1 MLQKIKVRLDYNL
14 PAPTDLLL
22 QIEAAAL
29 PDQTIRS
36 AHIDLGTPDHFA
48 RIPAE
53 AGVGERIWL
62 KVARNFRATYEA
74 EIEVIRTAAD
84 LASLPMTPPHLLG
97 PEPTRY
103 LLPSR
108 YCRPDR
114 FRPVVEE
121 TFGGSDGGTQVAQ
134 MRDWIEE
141 HFEYVPGVSDAGTT
155 ATDTFLAR
163 QGVCRD
169 YAHVLVAMC
178 RAASIPARVAS
189 VFAPSV
195 EPPDFHAVAEV
206 FLDGAW
212 HLVDATGMDRADR
225 MAKIGVGL
233 DAAEVSFL
241 TSFAPIELV
250 DQEILVTE
258 INE

>member
-1 MLQKIKVRLDYNL
+1 MIKVRLDYSL

-29 PDQTIRS
+29 PDQIIRS
-36 AHIDLGTPDHFA
+36 AHIDLGATEHFA

-53 AGVGERIWL
+53 ANVGERIWL
-62 KVARNFRATYEA
+62 KVAGNFRATYQA
-74 EIEVIRTAAD
+74 TVEVTRSEPD
-84 LASLPMTPPHLLG
+84 LRSLGMTPPHLLG

-103 LLPSR
+103 LMPSR

-121 TFGGSDGGTQVAQ
+121 TFGGSDGGNLVAS

-178 RAASIPARVAS
+178 RAASIPARAVS

-250 DQEILVTE
+250 EQEIVVSE
-258 INE
+258 IHD